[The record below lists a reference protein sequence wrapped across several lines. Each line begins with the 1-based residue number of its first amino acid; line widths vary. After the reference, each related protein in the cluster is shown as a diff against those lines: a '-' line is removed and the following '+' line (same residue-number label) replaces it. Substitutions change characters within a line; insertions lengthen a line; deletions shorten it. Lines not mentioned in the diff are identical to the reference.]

1 MKKIFEMKL
10 TGLIFLLTLLS
21 ATAPAQKDPEAVK
34 VLSEFSKKA
43 AAAPSVRL
51 DFDILAYD
59 AKEDNETE
67 MKGNAVI
74 SGDRYRLTLPDNN
87 IWSDGKAVWNYMP
100 DAKEVT
106 ITEPDPSDQS
116 FMSKPSLLFS
126 MYEKG
131 YKVRLLEQ
139 SPAEWIIDLYPE
151 DIRVNL
157 VHIRLTI
164 GKNLHDLR
172 AAEYKTKDGLTLT
185 LTVSKYDLAFTP
197 PSGYFVFNPVDHKG
211 VEVIDMR

>member
-1 MKKIFEMKL
+1 MKKICKMKL
-10 TGLIFLLTLLS
+10 TRLILLLALLPV
-21 ATAPAQKDPEAVK
+21 AVMAQKDPEAVK

-51 DFDILAYD
+51 DFDIVAYD
-59 AKEDNETE
+59 SKEDDETE

-74 SGDRYRLTLPDNN
+74 SGDKYRLTLPDNN
-87 IWSDGKAVWNYMP
+87 IWADGKAVWNYMP

-106 ITEPDPSDQS
+106 VTGPDPSDES

-139 SPAEWIIDLYPE
+139 NLTEWIIDLYPE
-151 DIRVNL
+151 DIRINL
-157 VHIRLTI
+157 VHIRLAI
-164 GKNLHDLR
+164 GKTLHDLR
-172 AAEYKTKDGLTLT
+172 SAEYKTKDGMTVT
-185 LTVSKYDLAFTP
+185 LTVSKYDLSFRP
-197 PSGYFVFNPVDHKG
+197 PEGYFVFNPVDHKG